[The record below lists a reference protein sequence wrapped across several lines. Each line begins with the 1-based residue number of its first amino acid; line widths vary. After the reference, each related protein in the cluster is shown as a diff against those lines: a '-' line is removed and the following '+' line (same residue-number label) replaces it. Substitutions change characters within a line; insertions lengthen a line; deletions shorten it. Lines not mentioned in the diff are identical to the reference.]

1 MLIPDSVARERA
13 PSAARRDSNTMAA
26 RHCRFNCRKS
36 QPFGRASLRVRRHE
50 ATLNHEHGCRLVS
63 TTFGIKSLAF
73 NRNKRS
79 VATAKSWRG
88 RFAMHDSTGVWPP
101 TLGTAD
107 VHATRLRFQVLHL
120 SDSHHPLSQRS
131 HVCLNVAPG
140 DEAHSVERE
149 HGQPQNRRRRCRTPQ
164 TFYPIDRHLTK
175 GL

>member
-1 MLIPDSVARERA
+1 MHGSVHGTVCMIQCMVQCAWCCAWYSVHGTVHVCVSVSEDNAFINDMLLLG
-13 PSAARRDSNTMAA
+13 

-50 ATLNHEHGCRLVS
+50 ATMNHEHGCRLVS
-63 TTFGIKSLAF
+63 ATFGIKSLTF

-120 SDSHHPLSQRS
+120 LDSHHAL
-131 HVCLNVAPG
+131 
-140 DEAHSVERE
+140 
-149 HGQPQNRRRRCRTPQ
+149 
-164 TFYPIDRHLTK
+164 
-175 GL
+175 